1 MIYRLGGV
9 LKMFHEDSQVKKVVI
24 YFEDG
29 SEATFNGID
38 EFTLGKV
45 YNMEEDVRMRL
56 HVIATDMEF
65 KP

>member
-1 MIYRLGGV
+1 
-9 LKMFHEDSQVKKVVI
+9 MFHEDSQVKKVVI